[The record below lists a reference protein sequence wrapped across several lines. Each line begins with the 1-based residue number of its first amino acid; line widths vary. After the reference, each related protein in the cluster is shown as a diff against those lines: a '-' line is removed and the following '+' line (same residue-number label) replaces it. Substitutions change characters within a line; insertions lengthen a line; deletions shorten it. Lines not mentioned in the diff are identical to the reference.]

1 MLNDITLGRYIPVDS
16 VVHRLDPRTKLG
28 AAAIVMVAL
37 FTRKGFEVFPG
48 PGLFLIAAVVLSGL
62 PVWTI
67 LRNLRP
73 FLYLFLFTF
82 CLQSLLTPG
91 ESIEILRVF
100 NIAPTVEG
108 VREGTFFLLRLMFL
122 VITASLL
129 SLTTAPIELADGL
142 ERLLRPFSR
151 IGFPAHEMAMM
162 TMIALR
168 FIPTLID
175 EAERLKKAQLA
186 RGASFEGGL
195 LTKAKRLLPLLV
207 PLFLSAFRKADTLA
221 LAMEVRGYRGGEG
234 RTSFT
239 VLHFRR
245 RDYLT
250 LACCLLTV
258 SGIPVFL

>member
-1 MLNDITLGRYIPVDS
+1 
-16 VVHRLDPRTKLG
+16 
-28 AAAIVMVAL
+28 MVAL
-37 FTRKGFEVFPG
+37 FARKDFEAFPG
-48 PGLFLIAAVVLSGL
+48 PGLLLIVAVALSKL

-73 FLYLFLFTF
+73 FIYLFLFTF
-82 CLQSLLTPG
+82 CLHSLLTPG
-91 ESIEILRVF
+91 KPIETLRVF
-100 NIAPTVEG
+100 NVAPTAEG
-108 VREGTFFLLRLMFL
+108 AREGAFFLLRLAFL

-151 IGFPAHEMAMM
+151 IGFPAHEMTMM

-175 EAERLKKAQLA
+175 ETERLKKAQLA

-221 LAMEVRGYRGGEG
+221 LAMEVRGYSGGEG

-239 VLHFRR
+239 VLQFKR
-245 RDYLT
+245 RDYLV
-250 LACCLLTV
+250 LACCLLTI
-258 SGIPVFL
+258 SGVPLIDLLKS